1 MEINCKEIRESAR
14 LILKGK
20 WKLAVLSTLMFSI
33 ITFIQNFMKIS
44 NTNLFVILSTAFSAL
59 CIFGYTSITLHIVRG
74 DDAKL
79 LEIFTEWKRFFKAL
93 GMIVLMRIYTIL
105 WALLLVVPG
114 IIALIKYSMTFYIW
128 VDNPNISIN
137 EAIHKSVEITEG
149 YKWDIF
155 RLGLSFIG
163 WSILVSIPSW
173 GVLFWEIHY
182 NGVSFMKA
190 SLLINNY
197 AIHPIV
203 IISLLGMIFVNTYK
217 NVSMAKLYDKL
228 VSK

>member
-1 MEINCKEIRESAR
+1 MNIDYKEIKENAR
-14 LILKGK
+14 HSLEGN
-20 WKLAVLSTLMFSI
+20 WKVAILSTLVY
-33 ITFIQNFMKIS
+33 TFISILTDLMPASTDTWNI
-44 NTNLFVILSTAFSAL
+44 ILSVISDAL
-59 CIFGYTSITLHIVRG
+59 FTFGYTVIILHIVRG
-74 DDAKL
+74 ERADFS
-79 LEIFTEWKRFFKAL
+79 EIFTECKRFLKGL
-93 GMIVLMRIYTIL
+93 GMVLTVGIYTFL
-105 WALLLVVPG
+105 WTLLLIVPG
-114 IIALIKYSMTFYIW
+114 VIATIKYSMTFYIW